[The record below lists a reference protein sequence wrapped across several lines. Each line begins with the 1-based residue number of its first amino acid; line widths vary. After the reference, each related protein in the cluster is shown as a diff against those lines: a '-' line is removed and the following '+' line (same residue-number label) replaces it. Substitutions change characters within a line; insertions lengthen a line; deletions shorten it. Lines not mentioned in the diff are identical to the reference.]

1 LKKLQQK
8 NMNEI
13 SIMNNIIRKEVKFL
27 IHGRHGHLIVAIST
41 ETEFQ
46 GAGRERNGFRGSK
59 FLE

>member
-1 LKKLQQK
+1 
-8 NMNEI
+8 MNEI

-27 IHGRHGHLIVAIST
+27 IHGHHGHLIVAIST

-46 GAGRERNGFRGSK
+46 GADRERNRYRGSK